1 MDTNEARRWLKK
13 LGVTFTTHKGGSG
26 HQTAELNGKTT
37 QLPMHGKGK
46 ELGKGLIAKI
56 KRDLNIK

>member
-1 MDTNEARRWLKK
+1 MNANEARRWLKK
-13 LGVTFTTHKGGSG
+13 LGATFTTHKGGSG
-26 HQTAELNGKTT
+26 YLTVHLKGKVS

-56 KRDLNIK
+56 KKDLDLK